1 MRTTPRKSNEFG
13 FCTQTPG
20 REMPAALISYCFFQ
34 LAKVPAI
41 KYNHIYTLYMHD
53 VPTCRTCTARQRKG
67 RKKEIMREMAFRKIR
82 KLGII
87 GILFMVG
94 MVLFLQGAFAG
105 EKQEL
110 QNPKVIS
117 DESMIAGQNTTW
129 DTVYY
134 GYYPQTEIV
143 GATDQCGIK
152 TRLWKSEKDYS
163 LEPEVYAKLEK
174 AKYTA
179 QGDTVLDGIKY
190 RRMKAGDRT
199 YVSINSEINNHYLW
213 TSGIKYH
220 YFRYEP
226 IRWRVLTVQ
235 DTSKGKR
242 ALLLADKIL
251 DDRKYNETEGGTTW
265 EKSTL
270 RSWLN
275 GYGAQANQAG
285 RDYSKDG
292 FIKTAFREAQQT
304 PIVTGELANKNNY
317 AYGTNGGN
325 DTADRIFLLSEDE
338 MYMSSTAAYYGFVA
352 AGNWEN
358 QDEGKRARGSTYSK
372 AKGLWC
378 NHEAGFEGNS
388 MWWMRSPGQ
397 FERNAAFV
405 CNKGFIRFYG
415 TRADAKDVG
424 IRPAMVLN
432 MDDADWTYGG
442 TVISKG
448 GGTET
453 APPSMNVFGDEVL
466 EYEEE
471 EPEAP
476 AKVMVSKI
484 SIAASPSLKIAA
496 GKKATLKANVS
507 PAKATDR
514 SVTWTCSNTKYA
526 TVNSKGVVTTK
537 SKGKGKTVTITVKAK
552 DGSGKKCSVKVRIM
566 KHSVKSV
573 SLKGP
578 KSIKRGKS
586 GKIKAKIKT
595 TGKDANRSL
604 RYSSNSKYA
613 KVTSSG
619 KVSVQKKAK
628 KNSTV
633 KITAKALDGT
643 NRAKTIKIR
652 IK

>member
-1 MRTTPRKSNEFG
+1 
-13 FCTQTPG
+13 
-20 REMPAALISYCFFQ
+20 
-34 LAKVPAI
+34 
-41 KYNHIYTLYMHD
+41 
-53 VPTCRTCTARQRKG
+53 
-67 RKKEIMREMAFRKIR
+67 MREIAFREIR
-82 KLGII
+82 KLGLI

-94 MVLFLQGAFAG
+94 MVLSLQGAFAG
-105 EKQEL
+105 EKTEL

-117 DESMIAGQNTTW
+117 DDSMIAKQNTTW

-143 GATDQCGIK
+143 GDAKQCGIK
-152 TRLWKSEKDYS
+152 TALWKSEKDYS
-163 LEPEVYAKLEK
+163 LEPEVYAKLEQ

-179 QGDTVLDGIKY
+179 EGDTVLNGIKY
-190 RRMKAGDRT
+190 RRMKAEDRT
-199 YVSINSEINNHYLW
+199 YISIASEIDNHYFW
-213 TSGIKYH
+213 NAKIKYH

-226 IRWRVLTVQ
+226 IRWRILTVQ
-235 DTSKGKR
+235 DTSTGKR
-242 ALLLADKIL
+242 ALLLADRIL
-251 DDRKYNETEGGTTW
+251 DNRKYNETEGDTTW
-265 EKSTL
+265 EKSTI

-275 GYGAQANQAG
+275 GYGAAANQDG
-285 RDYSKDG
+285 QDYSKNG

-304 PIVTGELANKNNY
+304 PIITSELTNKNNY
-317 AYGTNGGN
+317 AYNTNGGN
-325 DTADRIFLLSEDE
+325 STADRIFLLSEDE
-338 MYMSSTAAYYGFVA
+338 VYLSSTAAYFGFVA
-352 AGNWEN
+352 AGDYASASEIAKVQGI
-358 QDEGKRARGSTYSK
+358 QDEGKRAQGSTYSK

-397 FERNAAFV
+397 MERNAAFV

-432 MDDADWTYGG
+432 MDEANWTYGG
-442 TVISKG
+442 TVVAKG
-448 GGTET
+448 HGTEA
-453 APPSMNVFGDEVL
+453 APPSLNVFGDEVL
-466 EYEEE
+466 EYENG
-471 EPEAP
+471 EPEEP

-496 GKKATLKANVS
+496 GKKTALKANVS

-514 SVTWTCSNTKYA
+514 SVTWSCSNSKYA
-526 TVNSKGVVTTK
+526 SVSSKGVVTTK
-537 SKGKGKTVTITVKAK
+537 SKGKGKTVTITAKAK

-578 KSIKRGKS
+578 KSIKRGKN
-586 GKIKAKIKT
+586 GKIKAKVKT

-604 RYSSNSKYA
+604 RYSSNSKYV

-643 NRAKTIKIR
+643 NRSKTIKIR

>member
-1 MRTTPRKSNEFG
+1 
-13 FCTQTPG
+13 
-20 REMPAALISYCFFQ
+20 
-34 LAKVPAI
+34 
-41 KYNHIYTLYMHD
+41 
-53 VPTCRTCTARQRKG
+53 
-67 RKKEIMREMAFRKIR
+67 MREMTFRKIR
-82 KLGII
+82 KLGMI

-94 MVLFLQGAFAG
+94 MVLSLQGAFAG

-110 QNPKVIS
+110 QNPKLVS
-117 DESMIAGQNTTW
+117 DGGTQNTQW

-143 GATDQCGIK
+143 GDAKQCGIK
-152 TRLWKSEKDYS
+152 TSLWKSETDYA

-174 AKYTA
+174 ARYTA
-179 QGDTVLDGIKY
+179 DGDTVLNGIKY
-190 RRMKAGDRT
+190 RRMKAEDRT
-199 YVSINSEINNHYLW
+199 YISRGEIDNRYFWNAK
-213 TSGIKYH
+213 IKYH

-226 IRWRVLTVQ
+226 IRWRVLYVQ
-235 DTSKGKR
+235 DTTKGKR
-242 ALLLADKIL
+242 AQLLADKIL
-251 DDRKYNETEGGTTW
+251 DDRKYNETQTDVTW
-265 EKSTL
+265 ETSTI

-275 GYGAQANQAG
+275 GYGAEANRDGQ
-285 RDYSKDG
+285 DYSKNG
-292 FIKTAFREAQQT
+292 FIKTAFREAQQA
-304 PIVTGELANKNNY
+304 PIVAGRVENKNNY
-317 AYGTNGGN
+317 DCGTNGGN
-325 DTADRIFLLSEDE
+325 DTEDRIFLLSEDE
-338 MYMSSTAAYYGFVA
+338 LYRSWLARYYGFVA
-352 AGNWEN
+352 APNSASPEDIKLARDME
-358 QDEGKRARGSTYSK
+358 DEGRRARGSTYAK

-378 NHEAGFEGNS
+378 NHETGFEGNS

-397 FERNAAFV
+397 FDRNAAFV
-405 CNKGFIRFYG
+405 CNRGFIRYFG
-415 TRADAKDVG
+415 TRVDAADVG
-424 IRPAMVLN
+424 VRPAMVLN
-432 MDDADWTYGG
+432 MDEADWTYGG
-442 TVISKG
+442 TAIGQK

-466 EYEEE
+466 EYEEG

-496 GKKATLKANVS
+496 GKKTTLKTKVS
-507 PAKATDR
+507 PAKATDG
-514 SVTWTCSNTKYA
+514 SVTWTSSNTKYA
-526 TVNSKGVVTTK
+526 TVSSKGVVTTK
-537 SKGKGKTVTITVKAK
+537 SKGKGKTVTITAKAK

-604 RYSSNSKYA
+604 RYSSNSKYV

-633 KITAKALDGT
+633 KVTAKTLDGT
-643 NRAKTIKIR
+643 NRSKTIKIR